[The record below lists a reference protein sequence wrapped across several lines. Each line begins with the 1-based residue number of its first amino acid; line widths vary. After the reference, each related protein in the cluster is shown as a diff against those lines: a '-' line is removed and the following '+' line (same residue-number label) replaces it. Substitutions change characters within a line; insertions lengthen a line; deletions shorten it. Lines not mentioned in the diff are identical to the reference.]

1 MLLHCIGCAV
11 YIIVFII
18 LVGLG
23 QDSILSAVHPD
34 APALF
39 NVDTSLERV
48 NYTYYVPLTAL
59 LVLVIILRL
68 LREIQCMVSSI

>member
-1 MLLHCIGCAV
+1 MYCIGLSV
-11 YIIVFII
+11 
-18 LVGLG
+18 LGLG

-48 NYTYYVPLTAL
+48 NYTYMYVFTVIL
-59 LVLVIILRL
+59 LIL
-68 LREIQCMVSSI
+68 

>member
-1 MLLHCIGCAV
+1 MDSFCQKLSPCLCIYKYISFYCIGLSV
-11 YIIVFII
+11 
-18 LVGLG
+18 LGLG

-48 NYTYYVPLTAL
+48 NYTYMYIFTVIL
-59 LVLVIILRL
+59 LIL
-68 LREIQCMVSSI
+68 